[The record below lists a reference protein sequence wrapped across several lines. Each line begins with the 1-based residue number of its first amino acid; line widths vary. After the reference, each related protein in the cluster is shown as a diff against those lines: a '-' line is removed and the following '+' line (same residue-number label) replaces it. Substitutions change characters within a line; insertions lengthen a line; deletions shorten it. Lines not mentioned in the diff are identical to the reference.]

1 MDSPFVIPLAAFALV
16 ALIVAIT
23 QVVSIRDKEMEVARE
38 IQLEE
43 MEHQRKMRELEQELA
58 RVRQAG

>member
-23 QVVSIRDKEMEVARE
+23 QLTSIRDKEAEAARRLH
-38 IQLEE
+38 LEE
-43 MEHQRKMRELEQELA
+43 MEHQRKMQELEQQLA
-58 RVRQAG
+58 RLKMTG

>member
-1 MDSPFVIPLAAFALV
+1 MHSPFVIPLAAFALT

-23 QVVSIRDKEMEVARE
+23 QLVAIRDKEMEVARR

-43 MEHQRKMRELEQELA
+43 LEHQRRLRELEQELV
-58 RVRQAG
+58 RVKQAK